1 VRKERAV
8 TKSEYQELVEFLSE
22 KFKEIDQRFEQID
35 GRLGR
40 HESRFDSLERELR
53 HVRVATEQNGD
64 RIRLL
69 AEGFTSLDEKVDH
82 FREDVDRRFDGLEVR
97 FDGLEARV
105 DQNRVLIERNPEAI
119 Q

>member
-1 VRKERAV
+1 M
-8 TKSEYQELVEFLSE
+8 TKSEYQELVEFLSRR
-22 KFKEIDQRFEQID
+22 FTEIDGRFEQID

-40 HESRFDSLERELR
+40 HESRFGSLERELR
-53 HVRVATEQNGD
+53 RVRVTTEQNQD

-69 AEGFTSLDEKVDH
+69 AEGFTALDEKVDH
-82 FREDVDRRFDGLEVR
+82 FRGDMDRRFDGMEVR

-105 DQNRVLIERNPEAI
+105 DRNRVLIERNREAI

>member
-1 VRKERAV
+1 V

-22 KFKEIDQRFEQID
+22 KFAQID
-35 GRLGR
+35 RRLGR

-53 HVRVATEQNGD
+53 RVSVATEQNGD

-69 AEGFTSLDEKVDH
+69 AEGFTSLGEKVDH

-105 DQNRVLIERNPEAI
+105 DQNRVLIERNREAI